1 MRLSVLG
8 KADDDETHQ
17 DSVWTC
23 AWSPKSD
30 LLVTGSVD
38 ESVNVYHELDG
49 KVKRHHN
56 YSGHTLGVISVDVD
70 PSGEFAAS
78 SALDSF
84 IRVWSLQDH
93 ITKDVIETPP
103 SETWSICF
111 NPTSDTLQIAAA
123 GGSSN
128 GVSLYN
134 CDGSGTPVSTMSL
147 PAVRRCYSACRIWVD
162 MCCIGSACMTA
173 APAAVIE
180 RHDIIRAST
189 GGRKVQEGPICPQ
202 HSM

>member
-1 MRLSVLG
+1 MAAASVFTCDHSAASYNAMRLSLLG
-8 KADDDETHQ
+8 KADEDETHQ

-38 ESVNVYHELDG
+38 ESVNVYHELEG

-56 YSGHTLGVISVDVD
+56 YSGHTLGVISVAID

-103 SETWSICF
+103 SETWAICF
-111 NPTSDTLQIAAA
+111 NPTSDALQIAAA

-128 GVSLYN
+128 GISLYN
-134 CDGSGTPVSTMSL
+134 CDGSGTPFTTMSL
-147 PAVRRCYSACRIWVD
+147 PVVS
-162 MCCIGSACMTA
+162 CC
-173 APAAVIE
+173 
-180 RHDIIRAST
+180 
-189 GGRKVQEGPICPQ
+189 
-202 HSM
+202 